1 MRNRDEIFATYIIL
15 SELTPII
22 QKAFLKIKTMRTKNK
37 IEKWAKDLNRQFRVE
52 KNDSYTY
59 EKIIASLVINRNKN
73 KIVQRYHFSPMKLA
87 KIQV

>member
-1 MRNRDEIFATYIIL
+1 
-15 SELTPII
+15 
-22 QKAFLKIKTMRTKNK
+22 MRTKNT